1 MFLFIE
7 RSRENETK
15 LLRESKHCIQQLELN
30 KDILQKA
37 DAFPDNL
44 TSEVLKLRA
53 QYLKYENDAS
63 CSEERLYNLEYKQS
77 GLEDDKN
84 ILKREYNRMPK
95 PQELER
101 RIEQLKAQNNEIS
114 KEITQRQEEIKEL
127 NQTIADKNGAIETR
141 KKELKEALEAVEGYK
156 SDYVQV
162 NTLPMQISKECDRLL
177 HESE

>member
-1 MFLFIE
+1 M
-7 RSRENETK
+7 
-15 LLRESKHCIQQLELN
+15 LRESKSCIQQLELN
-30 KDILQKA
+30 REILQRA

-84 ILKREYNRMPK
+84 ILKREYTRMPK

-101 RIEQLKAQNNEIS
+101 RIEQLRAQNNERS
-114 KEITQRQEEIKEL
+114 KELTQRQEEIKDL
-127 NQTIADKNGAIETR
+127 NQTIMDKNNLIEIR
-141 KKELKEALEAVEGYK
+141 KRELKEALEVVENYK
-156 SDYVQV
+156 NDYVQV

-177 HESE
+177 YETE

>member
-1 MFLFIE
+1 M
-7 RSRENETK
+7 
-15 LLRESKHCIQQLELN
+15 LRESKSCIQQLELN
-30 KDILQKA
+30 REILQRA

-84 ILKREYNRMPK
+84 ILKREYTRMPK

-101 RIEQLKAQNNEIS
+101 RIEQLRAQNNEIS
-114 KEITQRQEEIKEL
+114 KELTQRQEEIKDL
-127 NQTIADKNGAIETR
+127 NQTIMDKNNLIEIR
-141 KKELKEALEAVEGYK
+141 KRELKEALEVVENYK
-156 SDYVQV
+156 NDYVQV

-177 HESE
+177 YETE